1 MKPSVNLNVIG
12 EFGAIVEKDLSQG
25 KLTLEMSS
33 QSNGGLS
40 VKTSTGKAILGGK
53 VDNIR
58 VGKFQTIGDEP
69 PLLGGQDAGLSP
81 IEYLLQGL
89 AGCYTASLAILAEQ
103 NGIELDDI
111 HINFAADTDVSGVLG
126 LNPNARK
133 GVSQIRSDIQLK
145 SATASTEQLDD
156 LIVKLEAFS
165 PLYDTLVNGTQI
177 INKRI

>member
-1 MKPSVNLNVIG
+1 MKKI
-12 EFGAIVEKDLSQG
+12 KDLSQG

-40 VKTSTGKAILGGK
+40 MKTSTGNTILGGK
-53 VDNIR
+53 VDSSR

-69 PLLGGQDAGLSP
+69 PLLDGKDLGLSP
-81 IEYLLQGL
+81 IEYLLQSL

-111 HINFAADTDVSGVLG
+111 RINFAADTDLGGVLG

-133 GVSQIRSDIQLK
+133 GVSQIRADIQLK
-145 SATASTEQLDD
+145 SATATDAQLDD

-165 PLYDTLVNGTQI
+165 PLCDTLVNGTQI
-177 INKRI
+177 ITKRV